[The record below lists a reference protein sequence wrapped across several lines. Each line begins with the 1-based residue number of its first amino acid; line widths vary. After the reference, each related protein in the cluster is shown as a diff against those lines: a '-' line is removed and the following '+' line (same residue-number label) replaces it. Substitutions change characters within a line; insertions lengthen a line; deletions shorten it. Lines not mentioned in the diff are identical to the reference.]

1 MRKSLDDKLA
11 DLHARPGVSD
21 AFILADA
28 RDADM
33 AFGLAAPGTDRVT
46 GQLRSLAEF
55 RDQIREIVSQGLV
68 DLMLMSVS
76 TSELL
81 TVEQRLFDASSV
93 TPAARANDTTDIH
106 VIAGASYP
114 QQPSRPFSTA
124 SVRQVRECAG
134 VDIGL
139 YSITPLGD
147 AEIDLRALEAYREF
161 RSEADEQGLRHF
173 LEVFAP
179 NVPGRAP
186 ENPGRFLN
194 DFVARTLAAVPKA
207 QRPLFLKLP
216 YCGPGA
222 MQELVAY
229 DPHLIPGILGGSS
242 GTTYDAFSL
251 LEDARR
257 DGARAALFGR
267 KIKDSEHPLTFVHYL
282 RLLADAQIG
291 ATEACR
297 AYHADLHRLGIT
309 PHRPLDQDLLATGTN
324 PSQRQMIKGMVK
336 R

>member
-1 MRKSLDDKLA
+1 M
-11 DLHARPGVSD
+11 
-21 AFILADA
+21 
-28 RDADM
+28 
-33 AFGLAAPGTDRVT
+33 T

-173 LEVFAP
+173 LEVFLPTFPA
-179 NVPGRAP
+179 GR
-186 ENPGRFLN
+186 R
-194 DFVARTLAAVPKA
+194 RT
-207 QRPLFLKLP
+207 
-216 YCGPGA
+216 
-222 MQELVAY
+222 
-229 DPHLIPGILGGSS
+229 
-242 GTTYDAFSL
+242 
-251 LEDARR
+251 R
-257 DGARAALFGR
+257 DG
-267 KIKDSEHPLTFVHYL
+267 S
-282 RLLADAQIG
+282 
-291 ATEACR
+291 
-297 AYHADLHRLGIT
+297 
-309 PHRPLDQDLLATGTN
+309 
-324 PSQRQMIKGMVK
+324 
-336 R
+336 